1 MRSRIE
7 RDGELPAWMA
17 IAGAAI
23 VAAACGGD
31 KSGTAT
37 ATFTVEQL
45 QDPATCN
52 KCHQTHY
59 KEWSGSMH
67 AYASKDPVF
76 RAMDARGQRET
87 ANDPA
92 GPLGGFCVKCHAP
105 MAYLKDPNTVGADLD
120 TLPDSMQGI
129 TCYFCHQVKDVT
141 DTHNNPLVLANDT
154 TMRGEY
160 NDPVA
165 NKAHQSTYS
174 ELHDADGYYTTS
186 GNGLTSSKLC
196 GSCHDIVVPAHF
208 SGASQDVAL
217 ERTYTEWQGSIFNQ
231 TGKLNSP
238 NACGS
243 VGCHTRPTDFNTN
256 YNGVP
261 IADAVLN
268 PGVKA
273 RAYLHPHGFPGVD
286 LALTDFPERDAQRRS
301 VQTMLNT
308 TLLVTLCVADVENVI
323 GVELENSS
331 VGHNIPSGA
340 SQDRRMWLEVKG
352 YKSGQQ
358 IYASGL
364 VPPGHSPAELL
375 DKTSPFYDANFAS
388 SCTDS
393 TNATVKCDLLRDTPI
408 DKNGNP
414 VHMFWQAADV
424 PAGNRQTMAVPVT
437 NNNSDPRYHMV
448 GDVASWI
455 YRTPARPDR
464 VTLTI
469 HVQPMGIDVLQDLM
483 RTHDLLP
490 SALLGGVDLPDAGL
504 LDAGHTDGGTGFSG
518 EAFRNAMPTLAVLPN
533 TSIDDAG
540 VPPTDAVTLEWNPDT
555 IVSMGDANA
564 ALNGSGPPA
573 SCVYTA
579 KRPK

>member
-1 MRSRIE
+1 MKSRTE

-87 ANDPA
+87 ASDPA

-129 TCYFCHQVKDVT
+129 TCYFCHQVKEVT

-160 NDPVA
+160 TDPVA

-208 SGASQDVAL
+208 SGATQDVAL
-217 ERTYTEWQGSIFNQ
+217 ERTYTEWQGSIFDQ

-243 VGCHTRPTDFNTN
+243 VGCHTRPTNFTTN
-256 YNGVP
+256 YDGVP
-261 IADAVLN
+261 IADATQT
-268 PGVKA
+268 PGVKT
-273 RAYLHPHGFPGVD
+273 RAYLHPHGFPGIDV
-286 LALTDFPERDAQRRS
+286 ALTDFPERDAQRKG

-308 TLLVTLCVADVENVI
+308 SLLTRLCVNTNGEISITVENA
-323 GVELENSS
+323 S

-340 SQDRRMWLEVKG
+340 SQDRRMWLDVRG
-352 YKSGQQ
+352 YKGDKEVF
-358 IYASGL
+358 ATGK
-364 VPPGHSPAELL
+364 VPPGH
-375 DKTSPFYDANFAS
+375 
-388 SCTDS
+388 
-393 TNATVKCDLLRDTPI
+393 
-408 DKNGNP
+408 
-414 VHMFWQAADV
+414 
-424 PAGNRQTMAVPVT
+424 
-437 NNNSDPRYHMV
+437 
-448 GDVASWI
+448 
-455 YRTPARPDR
+455 
-464 VTLTI
+464 
-469 HVQPMGIDVLQDLM
+469 
-483 RTHDLLP
+483 
-490 SALLGGVDLPDAGL
+490 
-504 LDAGHTDGGTGFSG
+504 
-518 EAFRNAMPTLAVLPN
+518 
-533 TSIDDAG
+533 
-540 VPPTDAVTLEWNPDT
+540 
-555 IVSMGDANA
+555 
-564 ALNGSGPPA
+564 
-573 SCVYTA
+573 
-579 KRPK
+579 